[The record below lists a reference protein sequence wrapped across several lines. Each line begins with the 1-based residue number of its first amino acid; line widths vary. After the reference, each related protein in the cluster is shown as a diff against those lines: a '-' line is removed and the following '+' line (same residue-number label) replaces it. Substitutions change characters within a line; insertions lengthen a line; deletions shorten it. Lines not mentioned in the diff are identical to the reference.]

1 MFMQRQSGTLARMQ
15 IPRVKN
21 TEPYDIKIKKV
32 LKIMPPIFPPDETMP
47 ATVPTAGSTNG
58 T

>member
-1 MFMQRQSGTLARMQ
+1 MQRQSGTLARMQ